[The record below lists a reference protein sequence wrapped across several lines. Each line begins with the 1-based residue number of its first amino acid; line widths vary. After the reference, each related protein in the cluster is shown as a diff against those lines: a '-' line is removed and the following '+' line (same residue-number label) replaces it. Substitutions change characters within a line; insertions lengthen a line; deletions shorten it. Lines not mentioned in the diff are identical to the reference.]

1 MAGSNFLQFPADFL
15 WGVATSAYQIEG
27 AWNEDGKGPSIWDTF
42 SHQPGRIANNENGD
56 VAADHYHRWAEDVQL
71 MAEMGLKAYRFS
83 IAWTRV
89 IPDGKGP
96 VNQTGLD
103 FYDRLVDA
111 LLRRGIQP
119 IPTLFHYD
127 LPQALQDQGGWPNRA
142 TADRFAEYAEVVG
155 RRLGDRVTWW
165 ITHNEPQVSAM
176 AGYLRGDHAPGI
188 KDMRAAQAAA
198 HHLLLSHG
206 KAVEALL
213 TVVRLDAHVG
223 ITLNLTP
230 VYPASDSEED
240 RNAASRMDAAINGA
254 FLEPVFRG
262 RYPSLLLENAPALAD
277 YIRPGDMEI
286 ISAPIDFL
294 GVNYYTRYV
303 AKHDPS
309 EPLLRCTQVFPPD
322 SEYSSMWEIYPPG
335 LYDLLRRVWEE
346 YLPKTI
352 FITENGVPVP
362 DGQDYD
368 GKVRD
373 SRRIRY
379 LRDHLIQVHR
389 AIKDSIPIVGY
400 LVWSLMD
407 NFEWAYGYGMRF
419 GLVYIP
425 YPRLDR
431 VIKESG
437 HWYSRVIR
445 QNGFNPIEPI
455 P

>member
-42 SHQPGRIANNENGD
+42 SHQPGKIANNENGD

-96 VNQTGLD
+96 VNQSGLD

-119 IPTLFHYD
+119 IVTLFHYD

-176 AGYLRGDHAPGI
+176 AGYLNGDHAPGI
-188 KDMRAAQAAA
+188 KDMRSAQAAA

-230 VYPASDSEED
+230 VYPASDSVED

-254 FLEPVFRG
+254 FLEPIFKG

-303 AKHDPS
+303 ARHDPS

-335 LYDLLRRVWEE
+335 LYDLLRHVWEE

-362 DGQDYD
+362 DGQDFD

-407 NFEWAYGYGMRF
+407 NFEWAHGYGMRF

-437 HWYSRVIR
+437 HWYARVIR
-445 QNGFNPIEPI
+445 QNGFNPNEPI